1 MQEKMEQI
9 VREVVIPFL
18 NDNIDIL
25 TEYYATK
32 TDLQNVVINA
42 GAVTSVHG
50 RRGDV
55 VSQKGDYTAEMVG
68 AAKELHA
75 EDHYKNGKDPLDV
88 VKLGAAKA
96 DHVHGNISNNGS
108 IGDVN
113 GKVIMTGVGGVLEA
127 KDKSELGFVTN
138 PALVATSGAIS
149 FTVEENKEYEYTGVT
164 SFEMNGAKVSCHGT
178 LVFGDSAPSIAV
190 SGFVAQ
196 SGDDISKAKA
206 NETWEFDVFA
216 GRILW
221 KNWGV
226 I

>member
-18 NDNIDIL
+18 NENVDIIA
-25 TEYYATK
+25 EYFATK
-32 TDLQNVVINA
+32 EDLQNVVINA

-55 VSQKGDYTAEMVG
+55 VAQKGDYTAELVG

-75 EDHYKNGKDPLDV
+75 EEHYANGKDPLDV

-108 IGDVN
+108 IGNVN

-138 PALVATSGAIS
+138 PALVATSGAIT
-149 FTVEENKEYEYTGVT
+149 FTAENNKEYEYTGVT
-164 SFEMNGAKVSCHGT
+164 SLEMTGAKVSCHGT
-178 LVFGDSAPSIAV
+178 LVFADSVPTISVA
-190 SGFVAQ
+190 GFAATD
-196 SGDDISKAKA
+196 GDDITKAAAK
-206 NETWEFDVFA
+206 ETWEFDVFA

>member
-1 MQEKMEQI
+1 MEQI

-18 NDNIDIL
+18 NENVDII
-25 TEYYATK
+25 TEYFATK
-32 TDLQNVVINA
+32 TDLQNIVINA

-55 VSQKGDYTAEMVG
+55 VAQKGDYTAELVG

-75 EDHYKNGKDPLDV
+75 EEHYTNGKDPLDV
-88 VKLGAAKA
+88 AKLGAAKA
-96 DHVHGNISNNGS
+96 EHTHGNIGNGGN
-108 IGDVN
+108 IGNVN

-127 KDKSELGFVTN
+127 RDKSELGFVTN

-149 FTVEENKEYEYTGVT
+149 FTVENNKEYEYTGVT
-164 SFEMNGAKVSCHGT
+164 SLNMNGAKVSCHGT
-178 LVFGDSAPSIAV
+178 LVFADTTPSI
-190 SGFVAQ
+190 SIGGFTATD
-196 SGDDISKAKA
+196 GDDISKAKA
-206 NETWEFDVFA
+206 KETWEFDVFA